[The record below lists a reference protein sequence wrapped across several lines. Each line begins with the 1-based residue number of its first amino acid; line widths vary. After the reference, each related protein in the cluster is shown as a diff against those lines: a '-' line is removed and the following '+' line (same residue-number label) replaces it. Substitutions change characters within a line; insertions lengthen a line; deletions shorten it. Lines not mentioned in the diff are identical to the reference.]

1 MHAPVVAAHA
11 VNAYSVQSGPTVAA
25 APVSHQPA
33 YAQNTTPNHVFST
46 RPPPGRWADG
56 ICDWPKNMF
65 PSCYCACC
73 CCYGMW
79 LAAQSKLIFYLDAV
93 EGHIKLSLLLR
104 FKFFSGA
111 EGWVLHVPVPCVDVR
126 GDLDR
131 GFHHHACHWSG
142 RVGCSFAN
150 VLRIFLRHRLAH
162 PRRQQG
168 EHPGVRRLLRRVLLW
183 VLVLVLFRRPK

>member
-1 MHAPVVAAHA
+1 MVDGITPPAVLLHYSCTSLHLLQQTRDFSIPFPGSYTFITLYEPFPCMCLFVLVAFSSVVDCNMSYNNDTSYEKSHAAQGAPMHAPVVAAHA

-79 LAAQSKLIFYLDAV
+79 LSAQSKLPA
-93 EGHIKLSLLLR
+93 
-104 FKFFSGA
+104 
-111 EGWVLHVPVPCVDVR
+111 P
-126 GDLDR
+126 
-131 GFHHHACHWSG
+131 
-142 RVGCSFAN
+142 
-150 VLRIFLRHRLAH
+150 
-162 PRRQQG
+162 
-168 EHPGVRRLLRRVLLW
+168 
-183 VLVLVLFRRPK
+183 